1 MLMLTELELNLT
13 AAGALA
19 VGVALVLWLQPRSM
33 TMGTAIAAAAAF
45 FALVLPPTR
54 ISIAPPDLSARDDE
68 DQFNLTAALSLLA
81 GVLGMLSSDPA
92 RVAGWRGTSIAIAAA
107 ASVLLLPPMPTPSST
122 AAPVFAAGL
131 VFCWFALRRP
141 PSSQRTSVG
150 GPAVSHLFVHP
161 VKSCA
166 GVSQESATLDRFGFE
181 GDRRLMVVNATSSP
195 SGAHAFLTQRQL
207 PRMALISC
215 SIDGGFDGKISFKAA
230 GVQELVLRRQPAAKA
245 PRVHVRVWDDDALTA
260 LDMGDAAAKWLSRY
274 LGTGV
279 RLVSTDYAG
288 WRRPLDDYVPLS
300 LRQPWRLD
308 NPQAAFHDGYPTL
321 LISADSLK
329 DLNSRL
335 AANAQKRAEAAGA
348 AGWFSSAPET
358 AASSAPHEPLGWD
371 RFRPNIVVHGT
382 TPFEEDTWKRVRIG
396 GATFRLVKGCSRC
409 KITTTDQRTAVAGAV
424 KGVDGRT
431 PEPLATLQQFREMGT
446 KGNVYFGQNLVHE
459 WPPPLLWRLGRW
471 MRGLPTSLSLQVGD
485 AVEVLER
492 GEPVWDRGVT
502 AAE

>member
-1 MLMLTELELNLT
+1 MMLAELEFNLT
-13 AAGALA
+13 AVGALA
-19 VGVALVLWLQPRSM
+19 VGVAFVLWLKPRSM
-33 TMGTAIAAAAAF
+33 QTGTAIAAAAALV
-45 FALVLPPTR
+45 ALVLPPTP
-54 ISIAPPDLSARDDE
+54 IIIAPPDLSARDDE

-81 GVLGMLSSDPA
+81 GVLSLLSSDPA
-92 RVAGWRGTSIAIAAA
+92 RVAGWRGTLIAVTAAS
-107 ASVLLLPPMPTPSST
+107 SVLLLPPMPTPSST
-122 AAPVFAAGL
+122 AAPVFAVGL
-131 VFCWFALRRP
+131 VLCWFALRP

-150 GPAVSHLFVHP
+150 GAAVSHLFVHP

-181 GDRRLMVVNATSSP
+181 GDRRLMVINATSSAN
-195 SGAHAFLTQRQL
+195 GAHAFLTQRQL

-215 SIDGGFDGKISFKAA
+215 SIDAGNSKISLNAA
-230 GVQELVLRRQPAAKA
+230 GVLELVVPRQPAAKA
-245 PRVHVRVWDDDALTA
+245 PRVRVRVWEDDALTA
-260 LDMGDAAAKWLSRY
+260 LDMGDAPAKWLSRF

-279 RLVSTDYAG
+279 RLVSTEYAG

-308 NPQAAFHDGYPTL
+308 NPQAAFHDGYPIL

-329 DLNSRL
+329 ELNSRL
-335 AANAQKRAEAAGA
+335 AANAQKRAEAADA
-348 AGWFSSAPET
+348 AGWWSSVE
-358 AASSAPHEPLGWD
+358 ASASAPHEPLGWD

-424 KGVDGRT
+424 KGADGVT
-431 PEPLATLQQFREMGT
+431 PEPLATLQEFREKGI

-459 WPPPLLWRLGRW
+459 WPPPLLWWLGRW
-471 MRGLPTSLSLQVGD
+471 MRGLPTRLQLQVGD
-485 AVEVLER
+485 TVEVLER